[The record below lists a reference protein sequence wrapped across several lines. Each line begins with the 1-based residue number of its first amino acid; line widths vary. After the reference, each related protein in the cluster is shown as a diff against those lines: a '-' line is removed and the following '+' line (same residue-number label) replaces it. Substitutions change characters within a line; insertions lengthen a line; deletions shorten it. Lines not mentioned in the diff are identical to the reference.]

1 MSTVTDF
8 INANL
13 PLFRQTLKELCLIPA
28 PSGFEDERAAYCK
41 AFFDSIGAQEAYIDE
56 AKNVIYPFFCEGS
69 DAITV
74 VVAHTDTV
82 FPDRKPMP
90 YREENGKIL
99 CPGAGDDTASLVA
112 MLYTVKYFLEN
123 GKKASGGILFVANSC
138 EEGLGNLRGTRA
150 VMKAYGDR
158 VKQFLSLDSH
168 IRKIAD
174 RCVGSHRYQVE
185 CATVG
190 GHSYL
195 AFGNRNAALSLAEM
209 ISAIYAIDIPQKR
222 GAKTTVNVG
231 MIEGGTSVN
240 TIPQSA
246 RMLCEYRSTDEE
258 CLAYM
263 QKKFEEIFAAA
274 DCEHTKV
281 TVCRVGERPCAG
293 KVEEGEMDRL
303 RRISSAVVE
312 QAAGFAPAFE
322 SSSTDC
328 NIPLSMGIP
337 AICVGAYAGGGA
349 HTREEYVEIDS
360 LPVGMQIAINVISEI
375 AEVVG

>member
-1 MSTVTDF
+1 MNISEF
-8 INANL
+8 IETNL
-13 PLFRQTLKELCLIPA
+13 PPLRKTLKELCLIPA

-41 AFFDSIGAQEAYIDE
+41 AFFDSIGAKEAYIDE
-56 AKNVIYPFFCEGS
+56 AKNVIYPFCCEGS
-69 DAITV
+69 DEITV

-82 FPDRKPMP
+82 FPDREPMP
-90 YREENGKIL
+90 YREEDGKIF
-99 CPGAGDDTASLVA
+99 CPGSGDDTASLAA
-112 MLYTVKYFLEN
+112 MLYAVKYFLEN
-123 GKKASGGILFVANSC
+123 EKKAPHGILFVANSS

-150 VMKAYGDR
+150 VMRAYGDR

-168 IRKIAD
+168 MRKIAD
-174 RCVGSHRYQVE
+174 RCVGSHRYEVE
-185 CATVG
+185 LSTVG

-195 AFGNRNAALSLAEM
+195 SFGNRSAVLSAAEM
-209 ISAIYAIDIPQKR
+209 ISSIYAIEIPQKE
-222 GAKTTVNVG
+222 GEKTTVNVG
-231 MIEGGTSVN
+231 IVEGGTSVN

-246 RMLCEYRSTDEE
+246 RLLCEYRSSDEE

-281 TVCRVGERPCAG
+281 SVRRVGDRPCAG
-293 KVEEGEMDRL
+293 AVDAGEMDRL
-303 RRISSAVVE
+303 RAICRAAVE
-312 QAAGFAPAFE
+312 KAAGFTPAFE

-360 LPVGMQIAINVISEI
+360 LPVGMEIAINIISEL
-375 AEVVG
+375 AEVM

>member
-1 MSTVTDF
+1 MSTVAEF
-8 INANL
+8 IKTNL
-13 PLFRQTLKELCLIPA
+13 PLLRKTLKELCLIPA

-41 AFFDSIGAQEAYIDE
+41 AFFDSIGAREAYIDE
-56 AKNVIYPFFCEGS
+56 AKNVIYPFCCEGS
-69 DAITV
+69 NEITV

-82 FPDRKPMP
+82 FPDREPMP
-90 YREENGKIL
+90 YREEDGKIL
-99 CPGAGDDTASLVA
+99 CPGSGDDTASLVA
-112 MLYTVKYFLEN
+112 MMYVVKYLLEN
-123 GKKASGGILFVANSC
+123 GNRAPHGILFVANSC

-150 VMKAYGDR
+150 VMQAYGGR

-174 RCVGSHRYQVE
+174 RCVGSHRYEVE

-195 AFGNRNAALSLAEM
+195 DFGNRSAALSLAEM
-209 ISAIYAIDIPQKR
+209 ISAIYAIEIPQKE
-222 GAKTTVNVG
+222 GTKTTVNVG
-231 MIEGGTSVN
+231 IIEGGTSVN

-246 RMLCEYRSTDEE
+246 KMLCEYRSDDED

-263 QKKFEEIFAAA
+263 QQKFEEIFAAA

-281 TVCRVGERPCAG
+281 TVRCVGDRPCAG
-293 KVEEGEMDRL
+293 KVNEEEMNRL
-303 RRISSAVVE
+303 RAICGAAVE
-312 QAAGFAPAFE
+312 KATGFAPRFD

-360 LPVGMQIAINVISEI
+360 LPVGMEIAINVISEI